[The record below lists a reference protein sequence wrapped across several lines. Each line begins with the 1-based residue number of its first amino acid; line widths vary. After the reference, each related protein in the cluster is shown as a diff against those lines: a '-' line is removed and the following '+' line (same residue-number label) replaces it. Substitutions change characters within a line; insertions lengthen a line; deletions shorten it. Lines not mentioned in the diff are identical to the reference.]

1 LPRIDSWIYTKPTIL
16 LVEDE
21 PISRCAF
28 AQLLRTAGHDVIEAR
43 DGTEALALLSHW
55 RVDLVITDL
64 AIPNL
69 NGLNLA
75 SFIRARWPKVPVVL
89 ISGYLSQ
96 EAENII
102 LDGVADFLQKPVT
115 PSALVAAVQRLLQ
128 NS

>member
-1 LPRIDSWIYTKPTIL
+1 MIL

-28 AQLLRTAGHDVIEAR
+28 AQLLRSAGHDVIEAR

-55 RVDLVITDL
+55 HVDLVITDL

-96 EAENII
+96 EAGNII
-102 LDGVADFLQKPVT
+102 LDGVADFLQKPVR
-115 PSALVAAVQRLLQ
+115 PSALVAAVQRLLR